1 MQDVKDP
8 ECPCNDNMPA
18 RANVKTYIRTNEIT
32 GLRRTKHVT
41 TVVTQSVYNY
51 ICWLHCTLSLAAQCI
66 VIGPVCGFVAVFVCG
81 GGGCY
86 HDNSKLHASIFT
98 KLGL

>member
-41 TVVTQSVYNY
+41 TVVTQSVHLLVTLHAKLSGAVNCNRSCLW
-51 ICWLHCTLSLAAQCI
+51 IC
-66 VIGPVCGFVAVFVCG
+66 VCVCVCVCG
-81 GGGCY
+81 GAVTTITRNCV
-86 HDNSKLHASIFT
+86 HRFSPNWVCR
-98 KLGL
+98 